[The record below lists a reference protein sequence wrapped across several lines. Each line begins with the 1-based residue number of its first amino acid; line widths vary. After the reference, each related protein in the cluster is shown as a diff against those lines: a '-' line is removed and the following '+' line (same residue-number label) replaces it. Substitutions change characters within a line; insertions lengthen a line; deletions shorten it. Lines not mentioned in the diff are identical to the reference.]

1 MSGVNHNLLVQV
13 VRDLKAA
20 KGWSRIQWNQ
30 VAREYL
36 ERSHLSMSLNTP
48 AFRTRLSKLY
58 HKTPNKPD
66 KPEVTVTGTKST
78 EEQIEERR
86 ANAEAGG
93 ILIDLTTEQ
102 HVDEPVQRPKPTT
115 KQELRTWI
123 EEYCRGEKNHG
134 EPNTWD
140 VTQRDGHVG
149 AVQGHASV

>member
-1 MSGVNHNLLVQV
+1 MSDENYDLLVQV

-20 KGWSRIQWNQ
+20 KGWSRIQWKQ

-36 ERSHLSMSLNTP
+36 KRSHLSASLNTP
-48 AFRTRLSKLY
+48 AFRTRLSRQY
-58 HKTPNKPD
+58 HKTPNNPV

-102 HVDEPVQRPKPTT
+102 HVDEPVQRPKPTWGQT
-115 KQELRTWI
+115 LHLVYRYMSCST
-123 EEYCRGEKNHG
+123 H
-134 EPNTWD
+134 T
-140 VTQRDGHVG
+140 
-149 AVQGHASV
+149 

>member
-1 MSGVNHNLLVQV
+1 MDFGLCWTNNAPSEAGICSGGDLNQSGSPLYKANSYVINMSDVNHNLLVQV

-20 KGWSRIQWNQ
+20 KGWSRIQWKQ

-36 ERSHLSMSLNTP
+36 KRSHLSASLNTP

-66 KPEVTVTGTKST
+66 KPEVTVTGTKSI

-93 ILIDLTTEQ
+93 IWSLG
-102 HVDEPVQRPKPTT
+102 
-115 KQELRTWI
+115 
-123 EEYCRGEKNHG
+123 Y
-134 EPNTWD
+134 
-140 VTQRDGHVG
+140 
-149 AVQGHASV
+149 A